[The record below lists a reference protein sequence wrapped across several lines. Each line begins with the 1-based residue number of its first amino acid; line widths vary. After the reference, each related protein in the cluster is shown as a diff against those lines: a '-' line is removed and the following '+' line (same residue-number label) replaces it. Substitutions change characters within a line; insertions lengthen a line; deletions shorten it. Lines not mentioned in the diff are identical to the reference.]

1 MSLGIRPTVDF
12 VFKLLFGSPENV
24 DLLIHLLN
32 AVLNPEFPI
41 VEVELINPY
50 SKKAFQKDKLSIV
63 DVKARDSSGV
73 WYVIEMQTTIPTE
86 LRNRLAYYTS
96 DLFRQQMEEGK
107 SYGDLRPA
115 ISICF
120 LTKSL
125 FSDVSAGHLCF
136 SLYDQVNSVSFGDQI
151 QVHLIELSKYHVEEE
166 DLSEAAWLE
175 KWVYFFTDSER
186 RDAKDL
192 RRLLPDP
199 AFQKATKVLEMITDD
214 PELRVMYE
222 DRLKEAR
229 DKSSLVQDAL
239 AEGERRGERRGE
251 ARGEA
256 RGKAEGR
263 AEGEAKGKLV
273 GQVQASERF
282 LGLAVTDDAVLS
294 AMKLEVLARLAS
306 DLEQQ
311 FKGKS

>member
-41 VEVELINPY
+41 VEVVILNPY
-50 SKKAFQKDKLSIV
+50 NEKSFEEDKLSIV

-73 WYVIEMQTTIPTE
+73 WYVIEVQTTTPAG
-86 LRNRLAYYTS
+86 LRNRIVYYTS
-96 DLFRQQMEEGK
+96 DLYRQQMMKGD
-107 SYGDLRPA
+107 SYGSLRPA

-120 LTKSL
+120 LTEPL
-125 FSDVSAGHLCF
+125 FPEVSAGHLHF
-136 SLYDQVNSVSFGDQI
+136 SLYDSSHQVSFGDQI
-151 QVHLIELSKYHVEEE
+151 QVHLIELSKYDVEEE

-175 KWVYFFTDSER
+175 KWVYFLTKSEESN
-186 RDAKDL
+186 AEDL
-192 RRLLPDP
+192 RHLLPDL
-199 AFQKATKVLEMITDD
+199 AFQKATEVLEMIIED
-214 PELRVMYE
+214 PKLRMMYE
-222 DRLKEAR
+222 DRVKEAK
-229 DKSSLVQDAL
+229 DKSSFIQDAR
-239 AEGERRGERRGE
+239 AE
-251 ARGEA
+251 GEA

-263 AEGEAKGKLV
+263 AEGKLV

-294 AMKLEVLARLAS
+294 AMKPEALARLAS

>member
-32 AVLNPEFPI
+32 AVLDPECPI

-86 LRNRLAYYTS
+86 LRNRLVLYTS
-96 DLFRQQMEEGK
+96 DLYRQQMMKGD
-107 SYGDLRPA
+107 SYGSLRPA

-120 LTKSL
+120 LTESV
-125 FSDVSAGHLCF
+125 FPEVSAGHLHF
-136 SLYDQVNSVSFGDQI
+136 SLYDSFHQVSFGDQI

-166 DLSEAAWLE
+166 DLSEAGWLE
-175 KWVYFFTDSER
+175 QWVYFFTDSEK

-229 DKSSLVQDAL
+229 DKSSFIQDA
-239 AEGERRGERRGE
+239 
-251 ARGEA
+251 
-256 RGKAEGR
+256 R
-263 AEGEAKGKLV
+263 AEGEARGREEGKAEGKLV
-273 GQVQASERF
+273 GQVQAFERF
-282 LGLAVTDDAVLS
+282 LGLAVTDDSVLS
-294 AMKLEVLARLAS
+294 AMKADSLSRLAR

>member
-41 VEVELINPY
+41 VEVVILNPY
-50 SKKAFQKDKLSIV
+50 NEKSFEEDKLSIV

-73 WYVIEMQTTIPTE
+73 WYVIEVQTTTPAG
-86 LRNRLAYYTS
+86 LRNRIVYYTS
-96 DLFRQQMEEGK
+96 DLYRQQMMKGD
-107 SYGDLRPA
+107 SYGSLRPA

-120 LTKSL
+120 LTEPL
-125 FSDVSAGHLCF
+125 FPEVSAGHLHF
-136 SLYDQVNSVSFGDQI
+136 SLYDSSHQVSFGDQI
-151 QVHLIELSKYHVEEE
+151 QVHLIELSKYDVEEE

-175 KWVYFFTDSER
+175 KWVYFLTKSEESN
-186 RDAKDL
+186 AEDL
-192 RRLLPDP
+192 RHLLPDL
-199 AFQKATKVLEMITDD
+199 AFQKATEVLEMIIED
-214 PELRVMYE
+214 PKLRMMYE
-222 DRLKEAR
+222 DRVKEAK
-229 DKSSLVQDAL
+229 DKSSFIQDAR
-239 AEGERRGERRGE
+239 AE
-251 ARGEA
+251 GEA

-263 AEGEAKGKLV
+263 AEGKLV

-294 AMKLEVLARLAS
+294 AK
-306 DLEQQ
+306 
-311 FKGKS
+311 KK